1 MHRLPTMPLDR
12 SMPASDDLEE
22 IELSSDDAALSH
34 LKLGTAWLCATLA
47 GVAGLAYSAI
57 SQTSPPVTMVVLA
70 ALLVAY
76 GGYGFSLRK
85 KDTVQFADS
94 FYYMGF
100 LWAIFALISAFVLW
114 PGPRLSADAVLTTFG
129 YALVTTFCGMLF
141 RLVIIQ
147 FQDTHPDRLAHA
159 QDAIDQRMAAL
170 VQQLNE
176 ATMEITS
183 FRDRA
188 AGDLGGTL
196 QDLVRSLA
204 EVREKIA
211 EQHRTMAH
219 VMSEG
224 LESALHDILERL
236 SVIQIPQEML
246 TAEVTKLVTTLGKQ
260 GQGFEQAAHHLETSL
275 THAAQTAT
283 AFGESLCGSEAAKE
297 VGVAIDDLFH
307 KIKDR
312 TEQFIELT
320 AALEKSRSELD
331 GQLNSLQSLRS
342 AVSTVSA
349 QLSAFETELK
359 DVSSASMVAE
369 VRTGLTNVQHAIS
382 SSLEA
387 SQAIESTM
395 RGMLFFMKERV
406 TEEHSGAR
414 R

>member
-1 MHRLPTMPLDR
+1 MHRLPTVPLER
-12 SMPASDDLEE
+12 PIPASDELEE

-34 LKLGTAWLCATLA
+34 LKLGTAWLCTTLA
-47 GVAGLAYSAI
+47 GVAGLAFSSI
-57 SQTSPPVTMVVLA
+57 SQTSPPITMLVLA
-70 ALLVAY
+70 VLLVAY
-76 GGYGFSLRK
+76 GGYGFSLPK
-85 KDTVQFADS
+85 KNTIQFADS

-114 PGPRLSADAVLTTFG
+114 PAPRLTAEAVLTTFG
-129 YALVTTFCGMLF
+129 YALVATFCGMLF
-141 RLVIIQ
+141 RLVIIH
-147 FQDTHPDRLAHA
+147 FQDTHPDRLVHA
-159 QDAIDQRMAAL
+159 QEAIDHSMAAL
-170 VQQLNE
+170 VQQINE

-188 AGDLGGTL
+188 ASDLGGTL
-196 QDLVRSLA
+196 HDLVRSLA
-204 EVREKIA
+204 DVREKIA

-219 VMSEG
+219 AMSQG
-224 LESALHDILERL
+224 LESSLREILERL
-236 SVIQIPQEML
+236 TAIQIPQEML
-246 TAEVTKLVTTLGKQ
+246 TAEVTKLVAALGQQ
-260 GQGFEQAAHHLETSL
+260 GQGFEQAAHRLEMSL
-275 THAAQTAT
+275 MHAAQTAT
-283 AFGESLCGSEAAKE
+283 TFGESLCGSEAAKQ
-297 VGVAIDDLFH
+297 VGVAINDLSH

-312 TEQFIELT
+312 TQQFVEMT

-331 GQLNSLQSLRS
+331 GQLTSLQSLRS
-342 AVSTVSA
+342 SVSTVSA

-359 DVSSASMVAE
+359 ELSSASMAAE
-369 VRTGLTNVQHAIS
+369 VRTGLTNVQQAIS

>member
-1 MHRLPTMPLDR
+1 MHRLPTVPLDR
-12 SMPASDDLEE
+12 PMPASDELEE

-34 LKLGTAWLCATLA
+34 LKLGTAWLCTTLA
-47 GVAGLAYSAI
+47 GVAGLAYSSI
-57 SQTSPPVTMVVLA
+57 SQTSPPITMLVLA

-76 GGYGFSLRK
+76 GGYGFSLPK
-85 KDTVQFADS
+85 KNTIQFSDS

-114 PGPRLSADAVLTTFG
+114 PAPRLTTEAVLTTFG
-129 YALVTTFCGMLF
+129 YALATTFCGMLF

-147 FQDTHPDRLAHA
+147 FQDTQPDRLVHA
-159 QDAIDQRMAAL
+159 QEVIDHRMAAL
-170 VQQLNE
+170 VQQINE

-188 AGDLGGTL
+188 ASDLGGTL
-196 QDLVRSLA
+196 HDLVRSLA
-204 EVREKIA
+204 DVREKIA
-211 EQHRTMAH
+211 EQHRTMAQT
-219 VMSEG
+219 VSEG
-224 LESALHDILERL
+224 LESSLHEILERL
-236 SVIQIPQEML
+236 SAIQIPQEML
-246 TAEVTKLVTTLGKQ
+246 TAEVTKFVAAVGKQ
-260 GQGFEQAAHHLETSL
+260 GQGFEQAAHRLEASL
-275 THAAQTAT
+275 MHAAQTAT
-283 AFGESLCGSEAAKE
+283 AFGESLCGSEAAKQ
-297 VGVAIDDLFH
+297 VGVAINDLSH

-312 TEQFIELT
+312 TEQFVEMT
-320 AALEKSRSELD
+320 AVLEKSRSELD
-331 GQLNSLQSLRS
+331 GQLTSLHSLRS

-359 DVSSASMVAE
+359 NLASTSMAAE
-369 VRTGLTNVQHAIS
+369 VRTGLTNVQQAIS

>member
-12 SMPASDDLEE
+12 PRPASDELEE
-22 IELSSDDAALSH
+22 IEFSSDDAALSH
-34 LKLGTAWLCATLA
+34 LKLGTAWLCTTLA
-47 GVAGLAYSAI
+47 GVAGLAYSSI
-57 SQTSPPVTMVVLA
+57 SQTSPPTTMLVLA
-70 ALLVAY
+70 VLLVAY
-76 GGYGFSLRK
+76 GGYGFFLPK
-85 KDTVQFADS
+85 KNIIQFADS

-114 PGPRLSADAVLTTFG
+114 PAPRLTADAVLTTFG

-147 FQDTHPDRLAHA
+147 FQDTHPDRLVHA
-159 QDAIDQRMAAL
+159 QEAIDHRMAAL
-170 VQQLNE
+170 VQQINE

-188 AGDLGGTL
+188 ASDLGGTL
-196 QDLVRSLA
+196 HDLVRSLA

-219 VMSEG
+219 AMSEG
-224 LESALHDILERL
+224 LESSLHEILERL
-236 SVIQIPQEML
+236 SAIQIPQELL
-246 TAEVTKLVTTLGKQ
+246 TAEVTKLVAELGKQ
-260 GQGFEQAAHHLETSL
+260 GQGCEQAAHRLETSL
-275 THAAQTAT
+275 THAAKTAT
-283 AFGESLCGSEAAKE
+283 AFGESLYGSEAAKQ
-297 VGVAIDDLFH
+297 VGVAINDLSH

-312 TEQFIELT
+312 TEQFIEMT

-342 AVSTVSA
+342 ALSMVSA
-349 QLSAFETELK
+349 RLSAFETELK
-359 DVSSASMVAE
+359 DLSSASMAAE
-369 VRTGLTNVQHAIS
+369 VRTGLTNVRQAIS

-406 TEEHSGAR
+406 TEEDSGAR

>member
-12 SMPASDDLEE
+12 PRPASDELEE
-22 IELSSDDAALSH
+22 IEFSRDDAALSH
-34 LKLGTAWLCATLA
+34 LKLGIAWLCTTLA
-47 GVAGLAYSAI
+47 GVAGLAYSSI
-57 SQTSPPVTMVVLA
+57 SQTSPPTTMLVLVV
-70 ALLVAY
+70 LLVAY
-76 GGYGFSLRK
+76 GGYGFFLPK
-85 KDTVQFADS
+85 KNIIQFADS

-114 PGPRLSADAVLTTFG
+114 PAPRLTADAVLTTFG

-147 FQDTHPDRLAHA
+147 FQDTHPDRLVHA
-159 QDAIDQRMAAL
+159 QEAIDHRMAAL
-170 VQQLNE
+170 VQQINE

-188 AGDLGGTL
+188 ASDLGGTL
-196 QDLVRSLA
+196 HDLVRSLA

-211 EQHRTMAH
+211 ERHRTMAH
-219 VMSEG
+219 AMSEG
-224 LESALHDILERL
+224 LESSLHEILERL
-236 SVIQIPQEML
+236 SAIQIPQEL
-246 TAEVTKLVTTLGKQ
+246 FTAEVTKLVAELGKQ
-260 GQGFEQAAHHLETSL
+260 GQGCEQAAHRLETSL

-283 AFGESLCGSEAAKE
+283 AFGESLYGSEAAKQ
-297 VGVAIDDLFH
+297 VGVAINDLSH

-312 TEQFIELT
+312 TEQFIEMT

-342 AVSTVSA
+342 AVSMVSA

-359 DVSSASMVAE
+359 DLSSASMAAE
-369 VRTGLTNVQHAIS
+369 VRTGLTNVRQAIS

-406 TEEHSGAR
+406 TEEDSGAR